1 MPAGDNVA
9 RFTNGL
15 DMQGQQ
21 AVGFRD
27 PLGPQEAD
35 TKAARDAAIQAAVDI
50 ITGLMATDAEVAAA
64 VSFAVSAHEADT
76 SNVHGIAD
84 TTVLATNTSVATAVS
99 NAITALALGT
109 AAQKNHGTGSADL
122 PTVSHVS
129 SLISTAIN
137 ALVNGAP
144 GLLDTLDELAQA
156 LGDDPNFAATITT
169 ALAAKADSS
178 ALTAGLATKADLSG
192 GKVPVAQLPT
202 GTTSAHVTVGDDTRV
217 VKRTVE
223 LLLSDPNGS
232 ALAAGDSKA
241 YFRVPSWMN
250 GATITSV
257 GASASTPSSA
267 GLPTAQIRKVRAGS
281 ADVDVLST
289 KVSLDATEID
299 SSTAATAAVVDGSKA
314 TLATGDQLHGDVDIA
329 GTGTKGFLVSI
340 TVDL

>member
-1 MPAGDNVA
+1 MPAGDNIA

-15 DMQGQQ
+15 DMMGQQ
-21 AVGFRD
+21 ALGFRD
-27 PLGPQEAD
+27 PQGPQEAD
-35 TKAARDAAIQAAVDI
+35 TKAARDAAIQAAVDL
-50 ITGLMATDAEVAAA
+50 ITGVMATDAEVAAA

-169 ALAAKADSS
+169 ALAGKAPLSHTHPQS
-178 ALTAGLATKADLSG
+178 EVTGLVAALAALLPLAGGVLTGPTTTAPVALADAATIAVNAGLGNLFRVTITANRTLGSPTG
-192 GKVPVAQLPT
+192 GTDGQVIRVEVAQNATGGWTLGYGAKYLGSDDLPLPAIAA
-202 GTTSAHVTVGDDTRV
+202 GPS
-217 VKRTVE
+217 KRTVLTFE
-223 LLLSDPNGS
+223 FDQAADKWLLLGKN
-232 ALAAGDSKA
+232 AG
-241 YFRVPSWMN
+241 Y
-250 GATITSV
+250 
-257 GASASTPSSA
+257 
-267 GLPTAQIRKVRAGS
+267 
-281 ADVDVLST
+281 
-289 KVSLDATEID
+289 
-299 SSTAATAAVVDGSKA
+299 
-314 TLATGDQLHGDVDIA
+314 QL
-329 GTGTKGFLVSI
+329 
-340 TVDL
+340 